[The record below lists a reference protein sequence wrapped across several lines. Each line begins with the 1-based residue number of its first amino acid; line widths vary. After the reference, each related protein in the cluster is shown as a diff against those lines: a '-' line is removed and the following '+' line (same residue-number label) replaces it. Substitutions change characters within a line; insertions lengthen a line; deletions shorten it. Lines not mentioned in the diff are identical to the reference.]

1 MTSKTG
7 RTSKHR
13 KAVIAGVGHT
23 AFGKLEGR
31 TAWHLEAEAAAAA
44 LADAGLRPAD
54 IDGLLT
60 DPGPTQG
67 IVDGI
72 TPHFARLGAQLG
84 LDPDYTGSEILGGA
98 GSVAIIER
106 AALAVEAG
114 LCGVCLCVY
123 GDSPSTNADAYH
135 YGRGDE
141 AAFGFFGA
149 VGLHALAAQRHMHR
163 YGTSS
168 EQLGEVAVAA
178 RAHAARTPH
187 AQKREPISMQDYRAS
202 EPLVEPLRKLDCC
215 LVSDGAAAVIVTT
228 EQRAADL
235 RRPAIRILSHAQ
247 AHSLSTY
254 ASPDHFDTLPAAR
267 CGPKALGQAGL
278 TPTDVDVVL
287 LYDCFTI
294 VVLLQLEDYGFCAK
308 GESGPFV
315 EGGRI
320 GPGGP
325 LPVNP
330 SGGLLSEGYGG
341 GMLHVIEAVRQLRGE
356 AGQRQ
361 VADAETA
368 LVSGHG
374 LGMNTHATL
383 VLGS

>member
-1 MTSKTG
+1 MSS
-7 RTSKHR
+7 R
-13 KAVIAGVGHT
+13 AVIAGVGHT

-31 TAWHLEAEAAAAA
+31 SAWDLETEAAA
-44 LADAGLRPAD
+44 LAVADAGLQPSD
-54 IDGLLT
+54 VDGLLT

-67 IVDGI
+67 ILDGI
-72 TPHFARLGAQLG
+72 TPHFLRLGAQLG

-98 GSVAIIER
+98 GSVAIVER

-114 LCGVCLCVY
+114 LCEVCLCIY
-123 GDSPSTNADAYH
+123 GDAALSSAGSYA

-149 VGLHALAAQRHMHR
+149 VGLHALAARRHMHLF
-163 YGTSS
+163 GTRADH
-168 EQLGEVAVAA
+168 LGEVAVAA
-178 RAHAARTPH
+178 RAHAARAPH
-187 AQKREPISMQDYRAS
+187 AQKRRPISMEDYLAS

-215 LVSDGAAAVIVTT
+215 LVSDGAAAVLVTS
-228 EQRAADL
+228 EERVGDL
-235 RRPAIRILSHAQ
+235 RRPAIRILGHAQ

-267 CGPKALGQAGL
+267 CGPKALGRAGL
-278 TPTDVDVVL
+278 TPADVDVVL
-287 LYDCFTI
+287 LYDCFTV
-294 VVLLQLEDYGFCAK
+294 VVLLQLEDYGFCKK

-320 GPGGP
+320 GPGGS

-330 SGGLLSEGYGG
+330 SGGLLAEGYGS

-356 AGQRQ
+356 AGERQ
-361 VADAETA
+361 VPDAETT

>member
-1 MTSKTG
+1 MT
-7 RTSKHR
+7 RR
-13 KAVIAGVGHT
+13 AVIAGVGHT

-31 TAWHLEAEAAAAA
+31 TAWHLETEAAVAAI
-44 LADAGLRPAD
+44 ADAGLCPSD
-54 IDGLLT
+54 VDGLLT
-60 DPGPTQG
+60 DPGPAQG
-67 IVDGI
+67 ILDGI
-72 TPHFARLGAQLG
+72 TPHFLRLGAQLG
-84 LDPDYTGSEILGGA
+84 LDPEYTGSEILGGA
-98 GSVAIIER
+98 GSVAIVER

-114 LCGVCLCVY
+114 LCEVCLCIY
-123 GDSPSTNADAYH
+123 GDSPLSSAGAFQ

-149 VGLHALAAQRHMHR
+149 VGLHALAARRHNHL
-163 YGTSS
+163 YGTRS
-168 EQLGEVAVAA
+168 EHLGEVAVAA

-187 AQKREPISMQDYRAS
+187 AQKRRPISMDDYLAS
-202 EPLVEPLRKLDCC
+202 DPLVEPLRKLDCC
-215 LVSDGAAAVIVTT
+215 LVSDGAAAVLVTT
-228 EQRAADL
+228 EERAADL
-235 RRPAIRILSHAQ
+235 RSPAIRILGHAQ

-267 CGPKALGQAGL
+267 CGPKALGRAGL
-278 TPTDVDVVL
+278 EPADVDVAL

-294 VVLLQLEDYGFCAK
+294 VVLLQLEDYGFCKK

-315 EGGRI
+315 EGGGI
-320 GPGGP
+320 GPGGS

-330 SGGLLSEGYGG
+330 SGGLLAEGYGS
-341 GMLHVIEAVRQLRGE
+341 GMLHVIEAVRQLRGG
-356 AGQRQ
+356 AGERQ
-361 VADAETA
+361 VPDAETA

>member
-1 MTSKTG
+1 MT
-7 RTSKHR
+7 RQ
-13 KAVIAGVGHT
+13 AVIAGVGHT
-23 AFGKLEGR
+23 ELGKLEGR
-31 TAWHLEAEAAAAA
+31 SAWHLEAEAAAASV
-44 LADAGLRPAD
+44 ADAGLLPSNV
-54 IDGLLT
+54 DGLLT
-60 DPGPTQG
+60 DPGPSQG
-67 IVDGI
+67 ILDGI
-72 TPHFARLGAQLG
+72 TPHFLRLGAQLG

-98 GSVAIIER
+98 GSVAIVER

-114 LCGVCLCVY
+114 LCDVCLCVY
-123 GDSPSTNADAYH
+123 GDSPLSSPGSFDYA
-135 YGRGDE
+135 RGDE

-149 VGLHALAAQRHMHR
+149 VGLHALAAQRHMHL
-163 YGTSS
+163 YGTRS
-168 EQLGEVAVAA
+168 EHMGEVAVAA

-187 AQKREPISMQDYRAS
+187 AQKRQPISMDDYLAS

-215 LVSDGAAAVIVTT
+215 LVSDGAAAVLVTT
-228 EQRAADL
+228 EERAADL
-235 RRPAIRILSHAQ
+235 RCPPVRILSHAQ

-254 ASPDHFDTLPAAR
+254 ASSDHFDMLPAAR
-267 CGPKALGQAGL
+267 CGPKALAAAGL
-278 TPTDVDVVL
+278 TPADVDVAL

-294 VVLLQLEDYGFCAK
+294 VVLLQLEGYGFCK
-308 GESGPFV
+308 QGESGPFV

-320 GPGGP
+320 GPGGS

-330 SGGLLSEGYGG
+330 SGGLLAEGYGG

-356 AGQRQ
+356 AEERQ
-361 VADAETA
+361 VPDAEVA

>member
-1 MTSKTG
+1 MS
-7 RTSKHR
+7 RR
-13 KAVIAGVGHT
+13 AVIGGVGHT

-31 TAWHLEAEAAAAA
+31 SAWHLEAEAAAAA
-44 LADAGLRPAD
+44 VADAGLRRAD
-54 IDGLLT
+54 VDGLLT
-60 DPGPTQG
+60 DPGPAQG
-67 IVDGI
+67 ILDGI
-72 TPHFARLGAQLG
+72 TPHFLRLGAQLG

-98 GSVAIIER
+98 GSVAIVER

-114 LCGVCLCVY
+114 LCEACLCVY
-123 GDSPSTNADAYH
+123 GDSPLSTPGSFQ
-135 YGRGDE
+135 YGRGDD

-149 VGLHALAAQRHMHR
+149 VGLHALAARRHMHL
-163 YGTSS
+163 YGTRAAH
-168 EQLGEVAVAA
+168 LGEVAVAA

-187 AQKREPISMQDYRAS
+187 AQTRRPITMEEYLAS

-215 LVSDGAAAVIVTT
+215 LVSDGAAAVLVTT
-228 EQRAADL
+228 EERAADL
-235 RRPAIRILSHAQ
+235 RAPVIRILGHAQ

-267 CGPKALGQAGL
+267 CGPKALGRAGL
-278 TPTDVDVVL
+278 TPADIDVAL

-294 VVLLQLEDYGFCAK
+294 VVLLQLEDYGFCKK

-320 GPGGP
+320 GPGGS

-330 SGGLLSEGYGG
+330 SGGLLAEGYGS

-356 AGQRQ
+356 AGERQ
-361 VADAETA
+361 VPDAETA

-374 LGMNTHATL
+374 LGLNTHATL